1 MNLVPLYTGPQCPR
15 CGQSLAAEEIRS
27 GTLIC
32 PHCNHRF
39 EATAFNPPQRKQ
51 AAAITEVM
59 AVGPEGANACANHAR
74 NAATASCQR
83 CGLFIC
89 ALCDMNV
96 GTGSYCPSCFERVR
110 TEGTLQAAARRYR
123 DYATMARSAVIAGLL
138 FSVMF
143 LGLPFGLVGF
153 YYSIKARKQRREEGR
168 SKVGV
173 TFVMIFALLE
183 VLGGMAIIG
192 FMVYAMVQAAQS

>member
-1 MNLVPLYTGPQCPR
+1 MTPVPVYSGPQCPR
-15 CGQSLAAEEIRS
+15 CSAPLAAEEIRS

-32 PHCNHRF
+32 PRCNHRF

-51 AAAITEVM
+51 PAAVVEVM
-59 AVGPEGANACANHAR
+59 TVGPEGANACANHAR

-96 GTGSYCPSCFERVR
+96 GTGPFCPACFERVR

-123 DYATMARSAVIAGLL
+123 DYALIARSSVLAGLL
-138 FSVMF
+138 FSFML
-143 LGLPFGLVGF
+143 LGLPFGALGI
-153 YYSIKARKQRREEGR
+153 YYSIKARKQRRDEGR
-168 SKVGV
+168 SLTGV
-173 TFVMIFALLE
+173 TFLMIFAVLE
-183 VLGGMAIIG
+183 ILAGLAIIS
-192 FMVYAMVQAAQS
+192 FLIYAMFARTK